1 MAKTKI
7 TTMMDDAILKK
18 VKIRA
23 IEEDMNIGEILEKA
37 FKFYSEKSNIKNFTI
52 SNMNQNQRTI
62 YLSGVKTLMTAL
74 EHEIE
79 MITQADIEDRLDV
92 NTD

>member
-37 FKFYSEKSNIKNFTI
+37 FKFYSEKSNIKNFAI
-52 SNMNQNQRTI
+52 SNMTHEERDLYITGIQA
-62 YLSGVKTLMTAL
+62 LMTEL
-74 EHEIE
+74 NREIKAIE
-79 MITQADIEDRLDV
+79 EADINDILEV